1 MRKPMF
7 KEPRNVKENGART
20 PTMVVDAPTL
30 AYMASPYAEPGRTN
44 HDK

>member
-7 KEPRNVKENGART
+7 KEPQNVKENGART

-30 AYMASPYAEPGRTN
+30 AYMASPYAEPGRPN
-44 HDK
+44 PDK